1 MTNPEQLSPRLLI
14 LVPAYNEEGAIAQ
27 VVGSIVRVVPEA
39 DILVVDDGSADQT
52 RLRAEA
58 AGAQVVRHP
67 FNLGIGGTVQ
77 TGLKFARQHHYDYVI
92 RLDGDGQ
99 HDPDQIPMFLRVL
112 QDDVADV
119 VVGSRFLN
127 PGHTMRI
134 PIARRIGIIVFA
146 RTVSLLTR
154 EKATDTTSGY
164 FGLNRKA
171 IITLASFMPQDYP
184 EVEGRVILHKA
195 RLRTIEIPT
204 RMRSRV
210 SGVSSINTWRS
221 VYYAL
226 KVTVAALVCAL
237 KEIPR
242 TREEMYHGD
251 TIRTAPY
258 RGSLQPHFGGRDH
271 PADP

>member
-1 MTNPEQLSPRLLI
+1 
-14 LVPAYNEEGAIAQ
+14 
-27 VVGSIVRVVPEA
+27 
-39 DILVVDDGSADQT
+39 
-52 RLRAEA
+52 
-58 AGAQVVRHP
+58 
-67 FNLGIGGTVQ
+67 VQ

-99 HDPDQIPMFLRVL
+99 HDPEQIPAFLGML
-112 QDDVADV
+112 QEDMADV

-127 PGHTMRI
+127 PGQTMHI
-134 PIARRIGIIVFA
+134 PLARRIGIMVFA

-164 FGLNRKA
+164 FALNSRA
-171 IITLASFMPQDYP
+171 ITTLASFMPQDYP

-210 SGVSSINTWRS
+210 AGVSSINTWRS
-221 VYYAL
+221 IYYAL
-226 KVTVAALVCAL
+226 KVTVAALVCAI

-242 TREEMYHGD
+242 TWEDTYHGD
-251 TIRTAPY
+251 SVRTAPY
-258 RGSLQPHFGGRDH
+258 RGSLQPHFGNRDH
-271 PADP
+271 PTDP